1 MTSARQSRSLNAQNR
16 TTDRLRL
23 DIFTLF
29 PEWFTWF
36 KGQRHV
42 VNSVENGS
50 EIRLFNYRDTTHLSN
65 RQVDDTPYGG
75 GPGMVLRVDVVDSAL
90 KKVYGDERKAM
101 LEKQRIV
108 VLTPSGRKLDEG
120 VVRELAGLERI
131 TLLCAR
137 YEGFDERVREFL
149 SNDAISIG
157 NYVLSGGE
165 LASMVV
171 ADSVIRK
178 LPGSLGD
185 EESCVEE
192 SFSEALSGA
201 PEYPHYTRPA
211 EYSGWQVP
219 DVLLSGDHSRIRK
232 WRMKRSNEL
241 AQ

>member
-1 MTSARQSRSLNAQNR
+1 M
-16 TTDRLRL
+16 
-23 DIFTLF
+23 
-29 PEWFTWF
+29 
-36 KGQRHV
+36 
-42 VNSVENGS
+42 VNSLENGH
-50 EIRLFNYRDTTHLSN
+50 EIRLFNYRDTTPISN

-90 KKVYGDERKAM
+90 KSVYGDDREGM
-101 LEKQRIV
+101 LEKQRV
-108 VLTPSGRKLDEG
+108 VILTPSGRTLNEA
-120 VVRELAGLERI
+120 VVQELAGLERL

-165 LASMVV
+165 LASMVI

-192 SFSEALSGA
+192 SFSEALAGA

-211 EYSGWQVP
+211 VYRDWQVP
-219 DVLLSGDHSRIRK
+219 EVLLSGDHNRIRQ
-232 WRMKRSNEL
+232 WRLDRSSEMSE
-241 AQ
+241 

>member
-1 MTSARQSRSLNAQNR
+1 M
-16 TTDRLRL
+16 
-23 DIFTLF
+23 
-29 PEWFTWF
+29 
-36 KGQRHV
+36 
-42 VNSVENGS
+42 VNSIENGN
-50 EIRLFNYRDTTHLSN
+50 EIRLFNYRDTTPLSN
-65 RQVDDTPYGG
+65 RRVDDTPYGG

-90 KKVYGDERKAM
+90 KRAYGDDRAMM

-131 TLLCAR
+131 TLICAR

-171 ADSVIRK
+171 VDSVFRK

-185 EESCVEE
+185 KESCVEE

-201 PEYPHYTRPA
+201 PEYPHYTRPS

-232 WRMKRSNEL
+232 WRLKQSSEL
-241 AQ
+241 AR